1 MKKIV
6 TFGELMLRLK
16 SPGHERLFQS
26 PLLEA
31 SFGGGEANVAVS
43 LATLGMEA
51 AFVGALSSDA
61 VGDAALRALRSRGVD
76 CRQVRRVAL
85 RTGIYFLEAGADHRS
100 SQLLACLPKAHPC
113 CA

>member
-16 SPGHERLFQS
+16 SPDRERLFQS

-43 LATLGMEA
+43 LALLGMDA
-51 AFVGALSSDA
+51 SFVGALSNDA
-61 VGDAALRALRSRGVD
+61 VGEAALRTLRSFGVD
-76 CRQVRRVAL
+76 TKHVRRVSE
-85 RTGIYFLEAGADHRS
+85 RT
-100 SQLLACLPKAHPC
+100 
-113 CA
+113 